1 MSDKVFI
8 SHSSMDHDFV
18 LRLANRLKSDLIN
31 VWIDD
36 WELKVGDAI
45 VQKISVGLER
55 CDFLIIVFSENSI
68 KSEWVLRELNSTL
81 MRQLTGREVTI
92 LPILLEIEPEMLPP
106 LFSDIYAA
114 RFSTD
119 SLVESEYQKLI
130 KPIKERTKSNA
141 LSRYQDAYFDN
152 IEHIDIIVNK
162 KQPTKHEV
170 DFILRL
176 IIEKHYQNYFFKKVA
191 ELHWFNILKEEG
203 YFKPSEE
210 TKPQEAK
217 QRGLFSITQWNVL
230 PYLEKISE
238 QVNTPGNEGYVD
250 ELLNIIREVTGYH
263 VTHDKC
269 LDNYRTWLFFVKI
282 LRNLPNNKITFEDI
296 ELVSVWLDSKF
307 DITLQGAEIAEILL
321 SKFLDSDDPEDW
333 KKAEKIV
340 EIVTDIKWI
349 PLPEGRKDAFG
360 KSEEPKTLL
369 DAYWLLKSFKVNAS
383 KVGEKCSEDII
394 LRLADRLKEIIRR
407 ERDKHGRTIG
417 YGNKKFRISIN
428 LLKDNGCKI
437 SLLPTD
443 SEDETIITNR
453 SEIMSFDLIA
463 CQKEDEFV
471 SDIKRE
477 LIKIENFSGLTN
489 ELDEE
494 LKQLHE
500 EIFNDY
506 TYIWLKSLFSNVERT
521 SRKADTT
528 LMIIL
533 RDILGAKAGKDKE
546 NTMVVLNQFL
556 SDKYPYPIFTRMVF
570 FVIGSEW
577 EHYKGVFWNIIE
589 ERGVIDLFDAP
600 SYKSELYMTLKNN
613 INLFTLEEK
622 EKIKS
627 IIERGPSRY
636 LPEEDPDKY
645 IAYWKQ
651 KWYSAV
657 KTDPYFAS
665 LYEEQR
671 RITQV
676 QEELTFLKEP
686 EVMTGPGPS
695 PLTKEDILRI
705 SNIELAE
712 YFKIFR
718 TKDIWKGPTV
728 GGLAEL
734 LGEAAK
740 EMPARFIEDMNPF
753 MNVGYLYV
761 YEILSGIKSAWN
773 EKRSID
779 WERLLSFIKAY
790 INRDEFWNN
799 SFVIESPEWPTSRT
813 NHEWVVSVIADLIQD
828 ATRDAQWIIP
838 EEYFVEIQDILFLI
852 LDRLKIEQ
860 EKEDVTDFITY
871 TINTS
876 LGRLLIALIYLALR
890 MAKANEKKGI
900 ETEVKWNTE
909 FREEYNKILG
919 RGAIEAF
926 TLLGQYMPTLYYLDK
941 EWIKE
946 KVAEYESMIGSKAI
960 EAFMEGYLFGE
971 RVSDALYKLMRP
983 YYLYYIDYSFRE
995 KNAEERLMHHIS
1007 VEYLRG
1013 YEDIEDTTS
1022 LIRNVLDR
1030 WKSELIPAIIDFL
1043 WMQRNYLDPS
1053 VPEHEDIK
1061 KRIIDFWRWLYDNK
1075 YREKKELNKEDKSI
1089 VARLSRLT
1097 VFLDRIDPEKFDW
1110 LIFSARHV
1118 DLEFSSPFFIEYL
1131 DRFEDHDSI
1140 RKIGKIFLEM
1150 LSNFTPD
1157 FDQEHIRS
1165 VVKKLYKLDDKNEA
1179 NKICNIYGSR
1189 GYEFLRDIYDA
1200 NNNS

>member
-8 SHSSMDHDFV
+8 SHSSMDHGFV
-18 LRLANRLKSDLIN
+18 LLLANRLKNELIN

-36 WELKVGDAI
+36 WELQVGDSI
-45 VQKISVGLER
+45 VQKINEGLKR

-81 MRQLTGREVTI
+81 MRQLTGKEVTI
-92 LPILLEIEPEMLPP
+92 LPILLEIEPEKLPP

-114 RFSTD
+114 RFPTD

-141 LSRYQDAYFDN
+141 LSRYQDVYFDN
-152 IEHIDIIVNK
+152 IEHIDMIVNK

-176 IIEKHYQNYFFKKVA
+176 IREKHYQNYFFKKVT

-230 PYLEKISE
+230 PYLEKVSE
-238 QVNTPGNEGYVD
+238 QVNIPGNEGYVD

-307 DITLQGAEIAEILL
+307 DNTLPGADVAKKLL
-321 SKFLDSDDPEDW
+321 PKFLDSDSPEDW
-333 KKAEKIV
+333 KKAERIV
-340 EIVTDIKWI
+340 EIITDIRWI
-349 PLPEGRKDAFG
+349 PLPEKEAKVFREK
-360 KSEEPKTLL
+360 EEPKTLL
-369 DAYWLLKSFKVNAS
+369 DAYWLLESFKINAS

-394 LRLADRLKEIIRR
+394 LILADRLKEIIRR
-407 ERDKHGRTIG
+407 ERDKHGRTIE
-417 YGNKKFRISIN
+417 YGNKKFTISVN

-437 SLLPTD
+437 SLFPDD
-443 SEDETIITNR
+443 SDDKSIRTKQ
-453 SEIMSFDLIA
+453 SEIMSFNLA
-463 CQKEDEFV
+463 SCQKEDEFV
-471 SDIKRE
+471 RGIRKE
-477 LIKIENFSGLTN
+477 LIKNENFSGLTN

-494 LKQLHE
+494 IKQLHG

-521 SRKADTT
+521 GRKADLT

-533 RDILGAKAGKDKE
+533 RDILQAKASKDKE
-546 NTMVVLNQFL
+546 KTMVVLNLFL
-556 SDKYPYPIFTRMVF
+556 SDQYPYPIFKRMVL
-570 FVIGSEW
+570 FVIGIEW
-577 EHYKGVFWNIIE
+577 ECYKELFWKIVEQRIIA
-589 ERGVIDLFDAP
+589 DLFGDP
-600 SYKSELYMTLKNN
+600 SYKSELYMILKNN
-613 INLFTLEEK
+613 INHFTPEEK

-636 LPEEDPDKY
+636 LPEKDQGKY
-645 IAYWKQ
+645 IAHWKQ
-651 KWYSAV
+651 KWYSAL

-665 LYEEQR
+665 LYEEQKN
-671 RITQV
+671 ITQV
-676 QEELTFLKEP
+676 EEELTFLKEP

-734 LGEAAK
+734 LGEVAK

-779 WERLLSFIKAY
+779 WEGLLSFIKAY

-828 ATRDAQWIIP
+828 STRDAQWIIP
-838 EEYFVEIQDILFLI
+838 EEYFGEIQDILFLI
-852 LDRLKIEQ
+852 LNRLKIEQ
-860 EKEDVTDFITY
+860 ENEDVTDFITY
-871 TINTS
+871 SINTS
-876 LGRLLIALIYLALR
+876 LGRILIALIYLAFR

-900 ETEVKWNTE
+900 ETEVKWNTA

-919 RGAIEAF
+919 SGAIEVF

-946 KVAEYESMIGSKAI
+946 KVTEYESIIGTKAI
-960 EAFMEGYLFGE
+960 EAFMEGYLFGNK
-971 RVSDALYKLMRP
+971 VYDTLYELMRP
-983 YYLYYIDYSFRE
+983 YYLHYIDYPFGE
-995 KNAEERLMHHIS
+995 KHTAERLIQHIS
-1007 VEYLRG
+1007 IGYLR
-1013 YEDIEDTTS
+1013 EWEKIEDAGS
-1022 LIRNVLDR
+1022 LLRKLLDLWSPEQVR
-1030 WKSELIPAIIDFL
+1030 EIVDLF
-1043 WMQRNYLDPS
+1043 WMQRAEQAQS
-1053 VPEHEDIK
+1053 EEEHDEIK
-1061 KRIIDFWRWLYDNK
+1061 EEIIKFWRWVYENK
-1075 YREKKELNKEDKSI
+1075 YKGKAIEEFTEGDKQI
-1089 VARLSRLT
+1089 LSHLSKLT
-1097 VFLDRIDPEKFDW
+1097 IFLQEIDQENFEW
-1110 LIFSARHV
+1110 LKLSAKYINI
-1118 DLEFSSPFFIEYL
+1118 DFTSPFFIEYL
-1131 DRFEDHDSI
+1131 DRFEDEDSVS
-1140 RKIGKIFLEM
+1140 KVGKLFLEM
-1150 LSNFTPD
+1150 LSTFTPD

-1165 VVKKLYKLDDKNEA
+1165 IVKKLYKLEDKDDA
-1179 NKICNIYGSR
+1179 NKIRNIYGSR
-1189 GYEFLRDIYDA
+1189 GYEFLRYL
-1200 NNNS
+1200 